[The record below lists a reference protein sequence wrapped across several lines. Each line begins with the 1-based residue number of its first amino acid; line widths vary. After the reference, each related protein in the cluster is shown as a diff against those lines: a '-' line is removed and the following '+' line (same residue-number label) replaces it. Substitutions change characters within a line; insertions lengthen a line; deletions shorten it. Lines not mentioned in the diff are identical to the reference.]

1 MKKTN
6 LFKVGILSLTALMI
20 FAGCGAKVDKE
31 AQEAVK
37 TAIANS
43 YKVKSGNY
51 VVSAD
56 GKLSTTDPGA
66 GFKELEGSLD
76 LSGVYDASQAK
87 DPKFTFILGAKGS
100 VDGSEEQSLTGELRV
115 ANKNFYFNV
124 GNLDKLAALGPYA
137 DLVAPFLNKWWFVEM
152 PAEAIESFG
161 VYGDDE
167 TNLTP
172 TQKAMKKL
180 NDETMFFT
188 NVKNEGDDKVDA
200 VEAVKYL
207 VELDKEALKKYI
219 VESGKISGEVLDE
232 DDVKEMNEIVDLVN
246 FKGNVWSSK
255 KDNVAVKIDGTV
267 TLTASEK
274 TDNTGFSFNVSYT
287 ISNVN
292 GAVTVEVPADAEKF
306 DPFATMGAAGGAGE
320 IDEATGL

>member
-1 MKKTN
+1 MKKTS
-6 LFKVGILSLTALMI
+6 LFKVGILSLAALMI
-20 FAGCGAKVDKE
+20 FAGCGAKVDKK

-51 VVSAD
+51 AISAD
-56 GKLSTTDPGA
+56 GKLTTTDPSA
-66 GFKELEGSLD
+66 GFKELGGSLD
-76 LSGVYDASQAK
+76 ISGVYDASK
-87 DPKFTFILGAKGS
+87 STDPKLTLALGAKGS
-100 VDGSEEQSLTGELRV
+100 VDGGEEQSLSGELRAV
-115 ANKNFYFNV
+115 DKNFYFKV
-124 GNLDKLAALGPYA
+124 GNLDKLAALGPYG

-167 TNLTP
+167 ANLTP

-180 NDETMFFT
+180 NDETMWFT
-188 NVKNEGDDKVDA
+188 NVKNEGDDKVDG
-200 VEAVKYL
+200 VDAVKYS
-207 VELDKEALKKYI
+207 VELDKEAMKKYI
-219 VESGKISGEVLDE
+219 VESGKISGEELNEGDE
-232 DDVKEMNEIVDLVN
+232 KDMKEVFDLVD

-255 KDNVAVKIDGTV
+255 KDNVAIKVDGTV
-267 TLTASEK
+267 TLKAAEK
-274 TDNTGFSFNVSYT
+274 TDNTGFSFDVSYT

-306 DPFATMGAAGGAGE
+306 DPFATIGAGEAGE
-320 IDEATGL
+320 IDEATEL